1 MEDKLTRLICDLE
14 VDSGSGSS
22 NAQAASPARLLAKR
36 LLEDGKVSRHPYS
49 LLKTKYICRMYARAR
64 EQQRRRTRCQGD
76 CLDWQVR

>member
-49 LLKTKYICRMYARAR
+49 PQLLSHWHDAGHKVCVGAA
-64 EQQRRRTRCQGD
+64 
-76 CLDWQVR
+76 VHP